1 MEPSSREDPMLKEDG
16 NKEGRDK
23 TDTIADG
30 NIEDTLILVDA
41 LNALDM
47 KPFIEIL
54 MQAAF
59 PRK

>member
-1 MEPSSREDPMLKEDG
+1 MLKEDG